1 MSCLRLVELLSHIVE
16 YLPTAQ
22 SVAHLSSSCH
32 RLNDYVEREGWR
44 TFAQTR
50 FPSFQTPPHWRDASH
65 ALTTLSRNWDRRA
78 FVARYIEPSGSV
90 TRLPEGSLVPQWRR
104 PKGQTMGFQPV
115 IDSYEEYTGSEWSDR
130 EEVVAWS
137 AGAEFVMR
145 VKTMG
150 RAASHRR
157 ADFGDFDHHGYRVGW
172 ITYRPFS
179 SAQGRDDI
187 TFVNILRPSQ
197 RRPPKRKEDGHSVVV
212 GTASGDLTL
221 LNLQNSLSLVS
232 NSEETTYRDESPRTN
247 HSLDVSSSNLRK
259 DAGDPVTSY
268 FVTNGRKVQSADVS
282 SSKSPLLAACLSE
295 RTVALY
301 SIDSQASKIAP
312 LSEITTIPKERQ
324 KCRIWSTHFLSD
336 THLAVGLGPSVEP
349 VHVYEVT
356 PSGLSKTPVRKFGL
370 DANDGAVGAR
380 LDMLGTVK
388 PSSSVYPIAPLPASS
403 QAGYGS
409 GQLFLTGGYDGII
422 RLHDLRSPSAHS
434 ATYQDP
440 TDDSAV
446 YSLQALGRERLVAGT
461 ARHNIMKVFD
471 LRLASG
477 RAYHYVD
484 VGATSAYTLPDHL
497 SVPRADEEGPPLYGS
512 STQRRGGD
520 WNVFVSPRNQRPE
533 QNSSWRTR
541 RARESPIYALSAPSC
556 TSPSLFAGVENN
568 VVQFDFVSVLDRH
581 PDPIFE
587 QGLRLVSTNAH
598 HTTTNGNGNGVESI
612 NGKGSGLETRLDVRK
627 SWDPAHDALNFAMYE
642 QSREG
647 AMRLRVQRG
656 VGWVKGELGGYDER
670 WMDASRS

>member
-1 MSCLRLVELLSHIVE
+1 MLADLPVELLSHIVE

-32 RLNDYVEREGWR
+32 RLNDYVQREGWR

-50 FPSFQTPPHWRDASH
+50 FPSFPTPPPWKDASH
-65 ALTTLSRNWDRRA
+65 ALATLSRNWDRRA

-115 IDSYEEYTGSEWSDR
+115 IDSYEEYTGSKWSDR

-137 AGAEFVMR
+137 AGAELVVR

-150 RAASHRR
+150 RAVSHRR
-157 ADFGDFDHHGYRVGW
+157 ADFGDLDHRGHRADWV
-172 ITYRPFS
+172 TYMPFS

-187 TFVNILRPSQ
+187 TSVNILRPSQ
-197 RRPPKRKEDGHSVVV
+197 RRSPKRKEDGHSVVV

-221 LNLQNSLSLVS
+221 LNLQNSLSL
-232 NSEETTYRDESPRTN
+232 
-247 HSLDVSSSNLRK
+247 

-301 SIDSQASKIAP
+301 PIDPQASKIAP
-312 LSEITTIPKERQ
+312 LSEVTAIPKERQ
-324 KCRIWSTHFLSD
+324 KCRIWSTQFLSD

-356 PSGLSKTPVRKFGL
+356 PSGLSKNPVRKFGL
-370 DANDGAVGAR
+370 DANGGAVDAR
-380 LDMLGTVK
+380 LDTLGTVK
-388 PSSSVYPIAPLPASS
+388 PSSSVYPISPLPASS
-403 QAGYGS
+403 QAGHAS

-440 TDDSAV
+440 TDDAAV
-446 YSLQALGRERLVAGT
+446 YSLQVLGRERLVAGT

-484 VGATSAYTLPDHL
+484 VGATSAYGLPDHL
-497 SVPRADEEGPPLYGS
+497 SVSPADEEGPPLYGS

-533 QNSSWRTR
+533 QNSNWRTR
-541 RARESPIYALSAPSC
+541 RARESPVYALSAPSC
-556 TSPSLFAGVENN
+556 TSPSLFVGVENN

-587 QGLRLVSTNAH
+587 QGLRLISTNAH
-598 HTTTNGNGNGVESI
+598 HTTTNGNES
-612 NGKGSGLETRLDVRK
+612 RLDVRK
-627 SWDPAHDALNFAMYE
+627 SWDPAHDVLNFAMYE

-647 AMRLRVQRG
+647 AMRLRIQRD

-670 WMDASRS
+670 WRDASRS